1 MESGEWTE
9 YSLVMFG
16 LVRSLAAAL
25 IVVCAAIGPMARA
38 DGGFF
43 GRQAEVEPTIP
54 VQRAVVSF
62 IDQVESLVV
71 ESKLEAQPG
80 DYAWIV
86 PMPSEPIAVKAFKS
100 DDFDDLFQRGRPYVD
115 DPTRSGYS
123 AVIFSVLLAIVLA
136 IILARYVRPNGG
148 GAACGVGA
156 GLGCIW
162 FILLLVGFGLT
173 TKVGC
178 SKDEEAV
185 GKSVGTVG
193 SYDVSVVRGKTGDA
207 VIKWLR
213 DRRMLVPATAS
224 KVLDAYAEEGWY
236 FLAIKYTHSGTS
248 HPHPLLISFH
258 TQHPLYPMRLTGVQK
273 SPLRLEILFFG
284 ITAFASDRLETWRIE
299 YDEPSNTPHGRKD
312 TEPPLPWDN
321 LPVATYMR
329 GDLPPSQMQ
338 TDFEFTQ
345 VDRGKF
351 AMSLY
356 PLNQRLQVYLQRML
370 PAVGFC
376 IWIAL
381 MVAFLGGLNRFKC
394 LLVGAAI
401 GIAIGGTY
409 LVYSLH
415 HSRFVD
421 AEVVMPAFD
430 DK

>member
-1 MESGEWTE
+1 
-9 YSLVMFG
+9 MFG
-16 LVRSLAAAL
+16 LVRSFGATL
-25 IVVCAAIGPMARA
+25 IVVCATIGPMARA

-62 IDQVESLVV
+62 IDQVESMVV
-71 ESKLEAQPG
+71 ESKLEAPSG

-86 PMPSEPIAVKAFKS
+86 PVPSEPIAVKAFKS

-115 DPTRSGYS
+115 DPIRSGYS
-123 AVIFSVLLAIVLA
+123 AVIFSILLAIVLA
-136 IILARYVRPNGG
+136 ITLARYVRPNGG
-148 GAACGVGA
+148 GAACGAGA

-178 SKDEEAV
+178 SKDEEAI

-207 VIKWLR
+207 VIKWLK

-224 KVLDAYAEEGWY
+224 KVLDSYAEEGWY
-236 FLAIKYTHSGTS
+236 FLAMKHTHSGTS

-273 SPLRLEILFFG
+273 SPLRLEILCFG

-299 YDEPSNTPHGRKD
+299 NEETSHYLKD
-312 TEPPLPWDN
+312 SQPRFPWDN
-321 LPVATYMR
+321 LPFVTYLR
-329 GDLPPSQMQ
+329 GDLPPSLMQ
-338 TDFEFTQ
+338 TDFEFAP

-356 PLNQRLQVYLQRML
+356 PSNQRLQVYLHRIL
-370 PAVGFC
+370 PAVAFC

-381 MVAFLGGLNRFKC
+381 MVAFLGGFNRFKC